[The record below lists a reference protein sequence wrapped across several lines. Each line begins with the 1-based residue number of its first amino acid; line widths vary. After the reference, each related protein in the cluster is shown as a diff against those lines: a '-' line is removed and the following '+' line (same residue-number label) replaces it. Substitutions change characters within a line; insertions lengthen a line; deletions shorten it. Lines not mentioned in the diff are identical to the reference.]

1 MRREEMIEMIT
12 EAVKKTHNEQD
23 LIDLNAMSF
32 AEVNEIF
39 EELFNTK
46 NQ

>member
-1 MRREEMIEMIT
+1 MRREEMWEMIT
-12 EAVKKTHNEQD
+12 ADVKNTHNEQD

-32 AEVNEIF
+32 AEVDEIF

>member
-1 MRREEMIEMIT
+1 MRRDEMIEMIT
-12 EAVKKTHNEQD
+12 EAVKHTHNEQD

-32 AEVNEIF
+32 DEVNEIF

>member
-1 MRREEMIEMIT
+1 MKREEMIEVIT
-12 EAVKKTHNEQD
+12 EVVKHTHNEQD

-32 AEVNEIF
+32 DDVNEIF
-39 EELFNTK
+39 EEFFNPK